1 MTFRIF
7 PRTPP
12 RGFVFRGVCQ
22 RKPARLAHIFPILRI
37 FCGAELVSGYGA
49 LVDAAAE
56 LPVPQDVPL
65 KGSKDFTLIGTPAR
79 RRDTV
84 PKTDGTAVCAA

>member
-1 MTFRIF
+1 
-7 PRTPP
+7 
-12 RGFVFRGVCQ
+12 
-22 RKPARLAHIFPILRI
+22 LRI
-37 FCGAELVSGYGA
+37 FSAAELVFGHAA

-65 KGSKDFTLIGTPAR
+65 KGPKDFTLIGTPAR
-79 RRDTV
+79 RLATV